1 MVGGRVGSIRLL
13 WGKSGTDGQSYP
25 LYAHMIDVGMVARTI
40 LGSSQHRRIAELLS
54 QLTGLGQDE
63 LERVVPFLVGLHDLG
78 KASPGFQRLK
88 PDLWTL
94 LEVEGFRDGHP
105 LWRFKRFRHDVEG
118 FAVLRASIL
127 PEWAELPAEVSA
139 ARAEKRLFAA
149 LAQAVGAHHG
159 SFVSESEVTRNDYP
173 QVKQDSLDP
182 DDQAWVAARLD
193 LVALLSE
200 TFAVDKS
207 TCLRAPELSALTM
220 ALNGLTILADWIA
233 SNEEFFPLRPTR
245 LRDHATLSKD
255 MALIALEKVGLL
267 HYPTPLAE
275 VSFSR
280 LFPTLHDIRP
290 VQVAVDGLASS
301 GLPLL
306 AVIEAPMG
314 EGKTEAALLLAQ
326 QIMSLTGGGMYFAL
340 PTVATSNQI
349 FERVQIHLEQIVHD
363 GDSAGLMLVHG
374 QAELAPQMEALL
386 GKQRAADVDE
396 AGVVVDSWFRPRKRA
411 LLSPFGVGTIDQC
424 LLAAMQVRHG
434 SLRLFGL
441 AGKVVIIDEVH
452 AYDAYMSTILGRLL
466 EWLAALHVNV
476 ILLSATLTSGMRR
489 QLIEA
494 YGGEAGSVLARQAA
508 YPLISVARPGEM
520 TTFMEPAGCAI
531 GRMIHVEPVA
541 PAQRDRV
548 LDRVLHAADDGG
560 AVGWV
565 CDTVAS
571 AQRTFAELRQHLELG
586 LVKRRPELVLYHARM
601 LLKDRQR
608 IEQEVQK
615 LVGKDSL
622 RESGCIVVATQ
633 VVEQSLDIDF
643 DLLVSE
649 LAPGDLLL
657 QRLGRLH
664 RHARSRPET
673 LRDARVVILV
683 PEIKEGV
690 PAWQGIDKVYA
701 PFVLIKTL
709 LELDGREQI
718 SLPADI
724 RPLVEAVYDD
734 VVPAAGDLARIGVS
748 ADVALAMWAE
758 LVAVRQASMEG
769 ARLFLLKAPD
779 PERFRSAESDVPLLE
794 DDDLSED
801 LDQEIVVRGAQTRLS
816 GPSVRVVLLERDD
829 PLAAVGSPVWQDE
842 RLSLTVSRQ
851 LMENSVSINHWA
863 LVAHALKD
871 DPPPSFRRTGSLR
884 SMRLLLTS
892 DAMYE
897 WAHEQRSFRLH
908 VDRIV
913 GVTIEEVSREL

>member
-1 MVGGRVGSIRLL
+1 MGDIRLL
-13 WGKSGTDGQSYP
+13 WGKSGTDDQSYP
-25 LYAHMIDVGMVARTI
+25 LYAHMIDAGMVARTI
-40 LGSSQHRRIAELLS
+40 LRSEQHRRIAELLF

-78 KASPGFQRLK
+78 KASPGFQRLA
-88 PDLWTL
+88 PDLWTTV
-94 LEVEGFRDGHP
+94 EEEGFRDGHP

-118 FAVLRASIL
+118 FTILRDSVL
-127 PEWAELPAEVSA
+127 PEWVELPAEVST
-139 ARAEKRLFAA
+139 ARTEKRLFAA
-149 LAQAVGAHHG
+149 LAQAIGAHHG
-159 SFVSESEVTRNDYP
+159 SFVSESEVSRNDYP
-173 QVKQDSLDP
+173 QVTQGSLDP

-220 ALNGLTILADWIA
+220 VLSGLTILADWIA
-233 SNEEFFPLRPTR
+233 SNEEFFPLRPTN

-255 MALIALEKVGLL
+255 MALVAVERVGLL
-267 HYPTPLAE
+267 HYPTPLAA

-280 LFPTLHDIRP
+280 LFPGLGDIRP
-290 VQVAVDGLASS
+290 VQAAVDGLASD

-326 QIMSLTGGGMYFAL
+326 QIMQQTGGGMYFAL

-349 FERVQIHLEQIVHD
+349 FERVQIHLEQILRD

-386 GKQRAADVDE
+386 KKQRAADVDE

-424 LLAAMQVRHG
+424 LLAALQVRHG

-466 EWLAALHVNV
+466 EWLAALHVSV
-476 ILLSATLTSGMRR
+476 ILLSATLTSSMRR
-489 QLIEA
+489 LLIEA
-494 YGGEAGSVLARQAA
+494 YGGAIGPAAARQAA

-520 TTFMEPAGCAI
+520 TTVMEPAGCEI
-531 GRMIHVEPVA
+531 TRTVHIELIA
-541 PAQRDRV
+541 PTERSRV
-548 LDRVLHAADDGG
+548 LDRVLRAADDGG

-571 AQRTFAELRQHLELG
+571 AQRTFEELRQRLESRPSD
-586 LVKRRPELVLYHARM
+586 RRPELVLYHARM
-601 LLKDRQR
+601 LLKDRQK
-608 IEQEVQK
+608 IEQDVER
-615 LVGKDSL
+615 LVGKNGL

-657 QRLGRLH
+657 QRFGRLH
-664 RHARSRPET
+664 RHARLRPET
-673 LRDARVVILV
+673 LRDARAVILV
-683 PEIKEGV
+683 PEIHEGV

-724 RPLVEAVYDD
+724 RHLVEAVYDD
-734 VVPAAGDLARIGVS
+734 VVPAAGELARIDVS
-748 ADVALAMWAE
+748 ADVAWATWAE
-758 LVAVRQASMEG
+758 LVAVRQASKEG
-769 ARLFLLKAPD
+769 ARLFLVKPPLADSFK
-779 PERFRSAESDVPLLE
+779 SGESDVPLLE
-794 DDDLSED
+794 DDDLSDD

-829 PLAAVGSPVWQDE
+829 PLAVVDSPVWRDE
-842 RLSLTVSRQ
+842 RLPLAVSRQ
-851 LMENSVSINHWA
+851 LMEKSVSINHWA
-863 LVAHALKD
+863 LVAHALGD
-871 DPPPSFRRTGSLR
+871 DPPPSFKRTGSLR

-892 DAMYE
+892 EGEYE
-897 WAHEQRSFRLH
+897 WAHEQRTFRLH
-908 VDRIV
+908 VDETV
-913 GVTIEEVSREL
+913 GVTIEEVTREL